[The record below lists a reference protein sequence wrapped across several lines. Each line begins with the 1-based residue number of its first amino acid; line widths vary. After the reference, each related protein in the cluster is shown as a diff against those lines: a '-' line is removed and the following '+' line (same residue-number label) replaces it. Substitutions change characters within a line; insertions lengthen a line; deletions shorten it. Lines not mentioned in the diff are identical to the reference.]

1 MAAIQIYLTDSTKT
15 IPLGDLIAAGKA
27 FEAQLNGPVRDAWD
41 TPMVEIVVGAPKPWH
56 WTLEIVHEIPDTD
69 FSGLH
74 DTEHG
79 QPYARVEAGPDWTV
93 TASHE
98 LIEMVID
105 PTLCRTLLGPC
116 LGVDD
121 YGNIT
126 RRHYDVEYLVE
137 ACDPLQGRKGLDGRL
152 ASFVIPGFY
161 SRPTVF
167 EGGYISWID
176 PVNDHLN
183 QIVWPTGGKREHRD
197 IGKVA
202 GSALRKFVEDRTHH
216 LFRRK
221 K

>member
-1 MAAIQIYLTDSTKT
+1 MTAIQIYLTDSTKT

-27 FEAQLNGPVRDAWD
+27 FEAQLNGPVRTAWD
-41 TPMVEIVVGAPKPWH
+41 TPVVEIVVGVPKPWH

-105 PTLCRTLLGPC
+105 PTLCRTIMGPA
-116 LGVDD
+116 LVINDHGA
-121 YGNIT
+121 IA

-137 ACDPLQGRKGLDGRL
+137 ACDPVQSGRSARCGVRL
-152 ASFVIPGFY
+152 AAFVDPEFY
-161 SRPTVF
+161 NNPTVLG
-167 EGGYISWID
+167 GGYISWID
-176 PVNDHLN
+176 PVTDHLN
-183 QIVWPTGGKREHRD
+183 QIVWPKGGKPEHRD

-202 GSALRKFVEDRTHH
+202 GSALRKFVEDRTAR
-216 LFRRK
+216 LFRK
-221 K
+221 